1 MKQNLS
7 CAYSVFLIIS
17 VAAVA
22 CGPNQDYISNVS
34 AEPEQFTLVSDLKS
48 SHVWI
53 CLSSN
58 DGIDG
63 SDSNSSNTRSAVMR
77 LWIVGHSIVYWAGV
91 WAKQSHWGQHLGM
104 EEHVCITWFGNRG
117 MHWGDLLPGL
127 WTLFRRHGA
136 PHGLVIQLGE
146 NNITSSRGI
155 DLKKEMEASLLVLHS
170 TYPDVTLFWSQLLQ
184 RRHWRGARHPGRVE
198 LLRRKLDKAIGRLIT
213 TWGESG

>member
-1 MKQNLS
+1 
-7 CAYSVFLIIS
+7 
-17 VAAVA
+17 
-22 CGPNQDYISNVS
+22 
-34 AEPEQFTLVSDLKS
+34 
-48 SHVWI
+48 
-53 CLSSN
+53 
-58 DGIDG
+58 
-63 SDSNSSNTRSAVMR
+63 MR

-127 WTLFRRHGA
+127 WTLFRRHGV

-146 NNITSSRGI
+146 NDITSSRGI

-198 LLRRKLDKAIGRLIT
+198 LLQRTLDKAIGHLIT
-213 TWGESG
+213 TWGGIWIKHPDITFAARDMYRADGVHLSEMGNSQWVTGVRSAIGDWVQLQCSGGESSEASL